1 LLAIAALPAWAV
13 GGACTE
19 SAAEPQS
26 VGERFNWN
34 NRPDSLTLEGW
45 EVRPSVSAGAGYD
58 DNITL
63 RRGDGPSSSE
73 LSLGSVVE
81 ANRNLGPYVLDLNA
95 FVRQFWYPDSP
106 DNEWTEV
113 NVRAAARFDSN
124 MVAIHGAA
132 SFLQGAERSIDNGI
146 FVDGAFDSYSKRAE
160 YRRVPLEAGI
170 EYDISHFKLASDL
183 RIVAVDYEEQTTAS
197 NLSVSQDFRSG
208 WEGAFR
214 LRGGYETHP
223 GLSFFAETAATTGR
237 YRDSQGDRDAWRI
250 VGGAEFEFS
259 RLLLGEVSAGYTQL
273 SLIDDAQTSGFSYRA
288 GLHWFVNELVSL
300 SLSGERSIDGEVATT
315 SGGVTSVAAVTNDT
329 IKLRAE
335 WEPLLRLFVYAQSG
349 YEERVRASNGQT
361 DAFTSFGWGAAYV
374 LTSSLKL
381 TVDGSHEF
389 GTFDY
394 SSDIERHRVSVG
406 LTAAF

>member
-1 LLAIAALPAWAV
+1 M
-13 GGACTE
+13 

-26 VGERFNWN
+26 VGERFNRN
-34 NRPDSLTLEGW
+34 NRPDGLTLDGW
-45 EVRPSVSAGAGYD
+45 DVRPSVSAGAGYD

-63 RRGDGPSSSE
+63 SRGDGPSSPE
-73 LSLGSVVE
+73 LSLGSSVE
-81 ANRNLGPYVLDLNA
+81 ANRNLGPYVLDLDA
-95 FVRQFWYPDSP
+95 VVRQFWYPDSR
-106 DNEWTEV
+106 DNELTEV
-113 NVRAAARFDSN
+113 DVRAAARFESN
-124 MVAIHGAA
+124 PIDVHGAV
-132 SFLQGAERSIDNGI
+132 SFLQGADRTIDNGI
-146 FVDGAFDSYSKRAE
+146 FVDGAFESYTTRAE
-160 YRRVPLEAGI
+160 YRRVPFEAGI

-183 RIVAVDYEEQTTAS
+183 RIDAVDYEEQTTAS

-208 WEGAFR
+208 WEGALR
-214 LRGGYETHP
+214 IRGGYETHP

-273 SLIDDAQTSGFSYRA
+273 SLIDDAKTSGFAYRA

-329 IKLRAE
+329 IRLRAE
-335 WEPLLRLFVYAQSG
+335 WEPLRRVFVYAQSS
-349 YEERVRASNGQT
+349 YEERVRERNGQT
-361 DAFTSFGWGAAYV
+361 DAFTSFGLGAAYV
-374 LTSSLKL
+374 LTSSLTL

-406 LTAAF
+406 LIAAF